1 MNPFSPTF
9 TRFAAVAAVACV
21 AAGALA
27 WVPKKDIKAERDG
40 ATSFKLTGTNSLGK
54 LDVKIEDKHL
64 FQGFKGEGTN
74 GEKKVTV
81 EIKSPG
87 LGGGWKIEGKI
98 GDDIIE
104 MKANKEGVFSKEWK
118 VTGKVGERK
127 IEETIDGDWDVDP
140 VIVATL
146 VAFDF

>member
-1 MNPFSPTF
+1 MRLMHTVVMVTLSLLL
-9 TRFAAVAAVACV
+9 AASAW
-21 AAGALA
+21 A

-40 ATSFKLTGTNSLGK
+40 LTSFKLTGTNSAGK

-74 GEKKVTV
+74 GDKKVTL
-81 EIKSPG
+81 EIKSAG
-87 LGGGWKIEGKI
+87 LGAGWKIEGKI
-98 GDDIIE
+98 GDEIIE
-104 MKANKEGVFSKEWK
+104 LRSQQQGVLSKEWK

-127 IEETIDGDWDVDP
+127 IEETVVEGDWAVDP
-140 VIVATL
+140 AIVSTL